1 MAWVLDDILLGLVDC
16 LGTIC
21 GHLYSQ
27 DIKRQD
33 HSGVCNRSNIC
44 SIHRILFVVLHLWQ
58 SWFEPGQ
65 TNDSKGSGINRN
77 RVICS
82 FAGISTWNGIFFHC
96 YLPVNYVF
104 HYIIKFRNLCIIHVL
119 VKRGYESLKCEKD
132 SLGSSFGI
140 ADSCFTDVRWISSF
154 KEFFYHRSIPIG
166 NYHAACLFLS
176 VKSIKIG
183 RYKRLIKRTKFN
195 L

>member
-96 YLPVNYVF
+96 YLPVNSMATERKPDITKAF
-104 HYIIKFRNLCIIHVL
+104 LFTKNT
-119 VKRGYESLKCEKD
+119 SL
-132 SLGSSFGI
+132 FVH
-140 ADSCFTDVRWISSF
+140 FPPF
-154 KEFFYHRSIPIG
+154 
-166 NYHAACLFLS
+166 
-176 VKSIKIG
+176 
-183 RYKRLIKRTKFN
+183 
-195 L
+195 